1 MRAFINPRVTHAT
14 ALFSDTDYRDVHA
27 YYATHPELVPTP
39 LRTLPALAGALG
51 LSTLAVKDETARDG
65 LNAFKI
71 IGVRYAVHRVGDE
84 AAARGLVCAT
94 AGNHGRAVARV
105 AREKRVPCTVFL
117 PAPRS
122 TAAGAHDAE
131 LRTRAARADAMR
143 ADGATVVDV
152 NGSYEEAVS
161 TAAAHATSTGAT
173 VVSDTSWPGYEEIP
187 RWIMAGY
194 TQLFEEAYGQWDR
207 PPGVMLVQGGVGG
220 LVCAAVNWCAW
231 RFGDDGPKVIACEPD
246 AAACLLESA
255 AAGRAVT
262 VPGPLP
268 TIMAGLRCATPSPL
282 AWPSIR
288 EGAAAFVSIPDAMVL
303 EAMDVLCGRSP
314 VAQPILPPE
323 GGSHD
328 RRGTSDPTI
337 DAGPSGACGV
347 AALMALMREPALADA
362 RSALELDSDT
372 HAFVVVTEGP

>member
-1 MRAFINPRVTHAT
+1 MRAFINPRVTHAA
-14 ALFSDTDYRDVHA
+14 ALFGDADYRDVHA
-27 YYATHPELVPTP
+27 YYTTHPERAPTP
-39 LRTLPALAGALG
+39 LRALPALADTLG
-51 LSTLAVKDETARDG
+51 LRAISVKDETGRDG

-71 IGVRYAVHRVGDE
+71 IGVRYAVHRMGDE

-105 AREKRVPCTVFL
+105 ARDKKVPCTVFL

-122 TAAGAHDAE
+122 AAAGAHDAE
-131 LRTRAARADAMR
+131 LRTRAARVAAMR
-143 ADGATVVDV
+143 GDGATVVDV
-152 NGSYEEAVS
+152 DGSYEEAVRL
-161 TAAAHATSTGAT
+161 AAAHAASSGAT
-173 VVSDTSWPGYEEIP
+173 VVSDTSWSGYEAIP

-231 RFGDDGPKVIACEPD
+231 RFGADGPKVVACEPD

-255 AAGRAVT
+255 AAGRTVT

-268 TIMAGLRCATPSPL
+268 TIMAGLRCATPSPV

-288 EGAAAFVSIPDAMVL
+288 DGAAAFVSVPDSAVL
-303 EAMDVLCGRSP
+303 AAMDVLG
-314 VAQPILPPE
+314 QPS
-323 GGSHD
+323 GSD
-328 RRGTSDPTI
+328 SAI
-337 DAGPSGACGV
+337 EAGPSGACGV
-347 AALMALMREPALADA
+347 AALIALMREPALADA
-362 RSALELDSDT
+362 RAALELGPDT